1 MADNSSHDD
10 QETIS
15 MLKDR
20 RTLAQRKQDAQ
31 TRKSLN
37 DFCQGLRDSGILGG
51 DHCLATEYRRNRA
64 KHLQNNQQKSDTS

>member
-1 MADNSSHDD
+1 MADNSSHDE

-15 MLKDR
+15 MIKDR
-20 RTLAQRKQDAQ
+20 RTLSQRKQDAQ

-51 DHCLATEYRRNRA
+51 DHCVAAEYRRNRS
-64 KHLQNNQQKSDTS
+64 KYLKNNQPKGDTS